1 MSSKFNFNLTVFLDI
16 QITTGIMDVNDNS
29 GVSINNNIANREG
42 HDAMIGTFDKLRF
55 GSSPRPKSDI
65 SSKEL
70 QNLNA
75 PGDETSRFLEDFD
88 PAQKRGAK
96 KDSLSYS
103 EKDSIRQLPTHQIE
117 TKPPMKPVL
126 YDSQG
131 VLLHNQL
138 DLCDCLRATCP
149 GCHFRCP
156 TCQSPK
162 CGHEC
167 RNNRRWECN
176 NHYLININ

>member
-1 MSSKFNFNLTVFLDI
+1 MSLKFNFNLTMFLDL
-16 QITTGIMDVNDNS
+16 QFTAGIMDVNDNS
-29 GVSINNNIANREG
+29 GVFINNNNTIANREG
-42 HDAMIGTFDKLRF
+42 HEATSGTFDKLRF

-88 PAQKRGAK
+88 PAQRRGAK

-103 EKDSIRQLPTHQIE
+103 EKDSIRQLPTHQAE
-117 TKPPMKPVL
+117 SKPPMKHV
-126 YDSQG
+126 
-131 VLLHNQL
+131 LHNKL

-149 GCHFRCP
+149 GCHFRH
-156 TCQSPK
+156 
-162 CGHEC
+162 G
-167 RNNRRWECN
+167 
-176 NHYLININ
+176 